1 MAGKYL
7 TNSEF
12 KRRVRQIHSDQFT
25 ILSDYHGMSS
35 KVKVRCNSCGWQRE
49 VQAERLLNPKY
60 GSKCPQHGHRQFDS
74 SSFQKTINQTQDNQ
88 YTLLSEFTGFKDKVK
103 VKCNICKRELYVWP
117 HSLLEKRMGKKCKHA
132 VQLDFEQASKQL
144 NRISNGKIKLVH
156 FSGVNRV
163 ATFKCCKCKNVWKT
177 RASSVFYDST
187 GCPVCFSSK
196 GEKAVT
202 EYLKKNKISFK
213 PQFAFPNCKDKR
225 TLPFD
230 FAVFNRDGSLNS
242 LIEYQGYQHFINP
255 FQYCKGDF
263 FNKESVLSVQKHDAM
278 KLSFCQKHGIKLIHI
293 NHSQTTSESNKY
305 SFIANLVKR
314 TLDKELKVS

>member
-12 KRRVRQIHSDQFT
+12 KRRVRQIHGDQFT

-35 KVKVRCNSCGWQRE
+35 KVKVRCNPCGWQKE

-60 GSKCPQHGHRQFDS
+60 GLKCPQHGHRQFDS
-74 SSFQKTINQTQDNQ
+74 SSFQKAINQTQDNQ

-103 VKCNICKRELYVWP
+103 VKCNICKKELYVWP
-117 HSLLEKRMGKKCKHA
+117 HSLLGKRMGKNCKHV

-144 NRISNGKIKLVH
+144 NKISDGEIKLVH
-156 FSGVNRV
+156 FSGVNHV
-163 ATFKCCKCKNVWKT
+163 ATFKCCKCKNVWKAKAT
-177 RASSVFYDST
+177 GVFDNLS
-187 GCPVCFSSK
+187 GCPACSSSK

-213 PQFAFPNCKDKR
+213 PQFTFPNCKDKR

-242 LIEYQGYQHFINP
+242 LIEYQGYQHFIDPSQFKKN
-255 FQYCKGDF
+255 GF
-263 FNKESVLSVQKHDAM
+263 FSKESVSSTQKHDAM
-278 KLSFCQKHGIKLIHI
+278 KLSFCQKHWIKLIYI
-293 NHSQTTSESNKY
+293 NHPQNTSESNKH
-305 SFIANLVKR
+305 SFIADLVKR